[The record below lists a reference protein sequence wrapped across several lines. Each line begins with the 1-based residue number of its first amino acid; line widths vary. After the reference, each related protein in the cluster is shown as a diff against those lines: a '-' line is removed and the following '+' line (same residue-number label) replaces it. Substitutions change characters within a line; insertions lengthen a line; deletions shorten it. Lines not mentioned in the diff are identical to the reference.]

1 MASGPVSSNI
11 NVISQGG
18 NNAGHTVVVE
28 GAEFDFHLLP
38 SGIINPRCKSI
49 IGNDFTTQP
58 VKLIEM
64 L

>member
-1 MASGPVSSNI
+1 MASPFSSSI

-38 SGIINPRCKSI
+38 SGIINPRCKSV
-49 IGNDFTTQP
+49 IGNDSLP
-58 VKLIEM
+58 ISK
-64 L
+64 